1 MNEQPVS
8 IGELPRW
15 QGGGT
20 ALRACTIAGAAGLAL
35 TAVGYLFDARR
46 TMLSYLVAFLYFLGL
61 TLGMLALNMAKYAAR
76 ARWHIVIRRAIEAV
90 HAPLPALAVLF
101 VPIALAARQIYVWI
115 DPPSWLDKEVLRN
128 IEHKHGYLNLS
139 GFLWRAVVYFA
150 LWLLISELLYRHSI
164 AQDEDGSPRWTAK
177 NRRWGSVG
185 LPLVAIAATF
195 ASFDWLMSLNPT
207 WYSTL
212 FGVYFLTGSFVA
224 GLSLLVL
231 ILTFVSGP
239 GSFGALVKKPHFHNL
254 GKLLLAFVCFWGY
267 IAFSQYMLMFHANLP
282 EEVPWFLVRTRGAW
296 RPFAF
301 LLAFGRFILP
311 FFALL
316 SRDLKMRPKALSVV
330 AAWLLF
336 VHLVDLVW
344 LVFPSAQMR
353 DFGMKWS
360 PANLGLHWTLVTSF
374 AGVGGVWAAFGIW
387 RMRGKYPVPIGDP
400 YLEDSLRYVQP

>member
-1 MNEQPVS
+1 MNEQRLS
-8 IGELPRW
+8 IDELPRW
-15 QGGGT
+15 EGGRT
-20 ALRACTIAGAAGLAL
+20 ALMGCAVAGAAGLAL

-101 VPIALAARQIYVWI
+101 VPIALAARRIYVWI
-115 DPPSWLDKEVLRN
+115 DPPSWLDKEVLHN

-139 GFLWRAVVYFA
+139 GFLWRAAVYFA
-150 LWLLISELLYRHSI
+150 IWLLISELLYRNSI
-164 AQDEDGSPRWTAK
+164 AQDEDGSPQRTAS

-195 ASFDWLMSLNPT
+195 AAFDWIMSLNPT

-224 GLSLLVL
+224 ALALLIL
-231 ILTFVSGP
+231 ILTFAREP
-239 GSFGALVKKPHFHNL
+239 GSFGALVAKPHFHNL
-254 GKLLLAFVCFWGY
+254 GKLLFAFVCFWGY
-267 IAFSQYMLMFHANLP
+267 IGFSQYMLMFHANLP
-282 EEVPWFLVRTRGAW
+282 EEVPWFLVRTHGAW

-344 LVFPSAQMR
+344 LVFPSAQMH

-360 PANLGLHWTLVTSF
+360 PASLGLHWTLVTAF

>member
-1 MNEQPVS
+1 
-8 IGELPRW
+8 
-15 QGGGT
+15 
-20 ALRACTIAGAAGLAL
+20 
-35 TAVGYLFDARR
+35 
-46 TMLSYLVAFLYFLGL
+46 
-61 TLGMLALNMAKYAAR
+61 
-76 ARWHIVIRRAIEAV
+76 
-90 HAPLPALAVLF
+90 LPALAVLF

-115 DPPSWLDKEVLRN
+115 DPPSWLDKEVLHN
-128 IEHKHGYLNLS
+128 IAHKHGYLNLP
-139 GFLWRAVVYFA
+139 GFLWRAAVYFA
-150 LWLLISELLYRHSI
+150 VWLLISELLYRHSV
-164 AQDEDGSPRWTAK
+164 AQDEDGLPRWTAS

-185 LPLVAIAATF
+185 LPLVAFAATF
-195 ASFDWLMSLNPT
+195 ASFDWVMSLNPT

-212 FGVYFLTGSFVA
+212 FGVYFLSGSFVA
-224 GLSLLVL
+224 ALALL
-231 ILTFVSGP
+231 ILIVTFAREP
-239 GSFGALVKKPHFHNL
+239 GSFGALVGKAHFHNL
-254 GKLLLAFVCFWGY
+254 GKLLFAFVCFWGY

-282 EEVPWFLVRTRGAW
+282 EEVPWFLVRTHGAW

-301 LLAFGRFILP
+301 LVAFGRFILP
-311 FFALL
+311 FFVLL

-344 LVFPSAQMR
+344 LVFPSAQMH

-360 PANLGLHWTLVTSF
+360 PAGLGLHWTLVTSF